1 MNIQV
6 FNQASIKFSGAK
18 IIYFDPYKLPIEK
31 HDADLIF
38 ITHDHYDHY
47 EEESIKKTMIENTML
62 VVPTILKEQ
71 ASKLT
76 NNLLVV
82 EPNKVYTID
91 DITFETIPSYNEAAP
106 YHPNDKLYV
115 GYNVNINGTKYYI
128 MGDTDRTPE
137 ADKVKTDI
145 CFVPIGG
152 TYTMNVDEAIDY
164 INELKPKKVIPIHY
178 GSIVG
183 DISLGNDFKD
193 RINKEIEVEILI
205 K

>member
-6 FNQASIKFSGAK
+6 FNQASIKLTSNK
-18 IIYFDPYKLPIEK
+18 VIYFDPYQLVEKK
-31 HDADLIF
+31 HDADIIF

-47 EEESIKKTMIENTML
+47 EEESIKKALNNK
-62 VVPTILKEQ
+62 TILVIPKILEKQ
-71 ASKLT
+71 AASIT

-82 EPNKVYTID
+82 EPGKTYVING
-91 DITFETIPSYNEAAP
+91 ITFETVPSYNHSAP
-106 YHPNDKLYV
+106 YHPKEKQYV
-115 GYNVNINGTKYYI
+115 GYNVFVDEVKYYV

-137 ADKVKTDI
+137 TENVKTDV

-152 TYTMNVDEAIDY
+152 TYTMDVEEATNY
-164 INELKPKKVIPIHY
+164 INYIKPKKVIPIHY

-183 DISLGNDFKD
+183 DISLGTTFKNK
-193 RINKEIEVEILI
+193 INREIEVEILI

>member
-47 EEESIKKTMIENTML
+47 EEESIKKTMNENTML

-106 YHPNDKLYV
+106 YHPKDKLYV